1 MQQYRVF
8 KIGLDGHVFDRVDL
22 TCSDENDAKKQAM
35 ALVEDHDMELWR
47 LDKRI
52 AICKVRTLG
61 SAVRDS
67 RCSRGHA

>member
-22 TCSDENDAKKQAM
+22 TCSDDNDAKKQAM
-35 ALVEDHDMELWR
+35 ALAEDHDIELWQ

-52 AICKVRTLG
+52 ATYKART
-61 SAVRDS
+61 
-67 RCSRGHA
+67 

>member
-22 TCSDENDAKKQAM
+22 TCSDDDDAKKQAM
-35 ALVEDHDMELWR
+35 ALVEDHDIELWQ

-52 AICKVRTLG
+52 ATYKAHT
-61 SAVRDS
+61 
-67 RCSRGHA
+67 